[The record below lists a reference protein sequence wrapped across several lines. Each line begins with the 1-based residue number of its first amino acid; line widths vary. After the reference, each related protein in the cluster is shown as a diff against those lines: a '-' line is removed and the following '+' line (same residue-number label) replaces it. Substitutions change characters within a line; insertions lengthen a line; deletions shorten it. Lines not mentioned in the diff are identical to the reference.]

1 MGNDVPENATVGQST
16 DKKAL
21 AYELIKNK
29 IVEGELQPLS
39 DISEDELQKEL
50 DISRTPIREALQ
62 KLQKEGFVY
71 IYPRKGTIVA
81 EVTEDLIK
89 EIYYMRVLNEPH
101 IVRQA
106 CRHIPEEWLEG
117 KREAFLQPPSHLD
130 PIAQRRHYMF
140 LDRDLHM
147 GFLKYCNNR
156 FLENIMAVVYDH
168 NHRIRLKVS
177 DPRLY
182 NGDHSIEE
190 HLEIIDAALSKDYDK
205 IESVVSLHVQNSC
218 SISVRYFRR

>member
-1 MGNDVPENATVGQST
+1 MLDTTTISQST

-29 IVEGELQPLS
+29 IIEGELQPLS
-39 DISEDELQKEL
+39 DISEEELQREL

-89 EIYYMRVLNEPH
+89 EIYHMRVLNEPH

-106 CRHIPEEWLEG
+106 CRHIPVEWLQE
-117 KREAFLQPPSHLD
+117 KREAFLQPQPHLD
-130 PIAQRRHYMF
+130 AAGQRRNFMV

-177 DPRLY
+177 DPRLDD
-182 NGDHSIEE
+182 GDHSIEE
-190 HLEIIDAALSKDYDK
+190 HLDIIDAAISKEYDK
-205 IESVVSLHVQNSC
+205 IEAVVSLHVRNSC

>member
-1 MGNDVPENATVGQST
+1 MLDTTTISQST

-29 IVEGELQPLS
+29 IIEGELQPLS
-39 DISEDELQKEL
+39 DISEDELQREL

-106 CRHIPEEWLEG
+106 CRHIPVEWLQE
-117 KREAFLQPPSHLD
+117 KREAFLRPHPNLD
-130 PIAQRRHYMF
+130 PIGQRRYYMG

-182 NGDHSIEE
+182 DGDHSIEE
-190 HLEIIDAALSKDYDK
+190 HIDIIDAAISKEYDK
-205 IESVVSLHVQNSC
+205 IEAVVSLHVKNSC